1 MGSVEEHS
9 FSGPPQVLS
18 AGGLLFDFD
27 GTIIDSTEAVVKHW
41 HKEAAAMGVDPEVIL
56 ATSHG
61 RRSIDTFMEFD
72 PSKANWEYVN
82 RQEGLIPKLFGKDA
96 VEIPGARKLL
106 DSLEAVNAPWAV
118 VTSGTSALLNGWIEV
133 LKIAHPRCLVVA
145 EDVENGKPDPSCY
158 LLGRQ
163 RLGLPENSP
172 MIVFEDAPAGVRAGK
187 AAGFKVIGL
196 ATTHRISQLQEAGAD
211 WIVEDLKSVTLKGL
225 EPDGNV
231 QIEITNTLVQAP

>member
-9 FSGPPQVLS
+9 FSGPPQLLS
-18 AGGLLFDFD
+18 AHGLLFDFD
-27 GTIIDSTEAVVKHW
+27 GTIIDSTEAVIKHW
-41 HKEAAAMGVDPEVIL
+41 HKEAAEMGVDPEVIL
-56 ATSHG
+56 ANSHG

-72 PSKANWEYVN
+72 PSKANWEYIN
-82 RQEGLIPKLFGKDA
+82 QQEGLIPKLFGKDA

-106 DSLEAVNAPWAV
+106 DSLNTVNAPWAV
-118 VTSGTSALLNGWIEV
+118 VTSGTGALLNGWIDV

-163 RLGLPENSP
+163 RLGLSEDSQ
-172 MIVFEDAPAGVRAGK
+172 MIVIEDAPAGVRAGK

-196 ATTHRISQLQEAGAD
+196 STTHKISQLQEAGAD
-211 WIVEDLKSVTLKGL
+211 WIVEDLRSVTLKSFKQ
-225 EPDGNV
+225 DGPV
-231 QIEITNTLVQAP
+231 QIEITNALVQAL